1 MDNNFDEREYSTVS
15 QNNRDTIPE
24 VSNKIVL
31 ANNRRRGSGFSGKF
45 VILIVII
52 CVLCSSI
59 LGSLFTLY
67 IAPNFSFFQGTPLYS
82 QIGGYKTQYVGPTY
96 FEDEKDALTVTEIVN
111 RVGPAVVGVST
122 KSIVDRGFFGLQQQ
136 EGIGSGF
143 IINEEGHILT
153 NYHVVEG
160 AQTVKIIFYDGT
172 ETDGKVINY
181 DELND
186 IALIKLTDST
196 VTVPATV
203 SLGDSDELL
212 VGESVVAIGSPLGKE
227 FIGTTTKGIVSALD
241 RDVPIN
247 GKTLKLLQTDTA
259 INPGNSG
266 GPLINSRGEVIGIN
280 TAKYDNTGTTSVE
293 GIGFAIPINQ
303 AKQKLDELSKPIL
316 RIGIRGR
323 VIDQSMSSNLNLPEG
338 IYVVE
343 VESFSNAEKAGIKS
357 GDVIL
362 KFGGNDVKTFDDINS
377 VKANH
382 NVGDT
387 IKVVVYRNG
396 SNQEIDLVLNE

>member
-1 MDNNFDEREYSTVS
+1 MENNFQDDREYSTVS
-15 QNNRDTIPE
+15 SEPTKQIIKYDKKLNN
-24 VSNKIVL
+24 N
-31 ANNRRRGSGFSGKF
+31 GFGKKF
-45 VILIVII
+45 VITILILSII
-52 CVLCSSI
+52 VSSV
-59 LGSLFTLY
+59 LGSLATLY
-67 IAPNFSFFQGTPLYS
+67 LAPKFKFFENTPLYLQTNS
-82 QIGGYKTQYVGPTY
+82 SKTEYVGPTY
-96 FEDEKDALTVTEIVN
+96 FENTDALTVTEIVK

-122 KSIVDRGFFGLQQQ
+122 QSIVDRGFFGLQQQ

-160 AQTVKIIFYDGT
+160 AQTVKVIFYDGT
-172 ETDGKVINY
+172 ETDAKVINY
-181 DELND
+181 DEAND
-186 IALIKLTDST
+186 IALVKLTDPT

-203 SLGDSDELL
+203 TLGNSDELL

-227 FIGTTTKGIVSALD
+227 FLGTTTTGVVSALD
-241 RDVPIN
+241 RDVTID

-280 TAKYDNTGTTSVE
+280 TAKFDNAGTTSIE

-316 RIGIRGR
+316 RIGIKGR
-323 VIDQSMSSNLNLPEG
+323 VIDETLSKNLNLPEG

-343 VESFSNAEKAGIKS
+343 AEAFSNAERAGIKA
-357 GDVIL
+357 GDVIV
-362 KFGGNDVKTFDDINS
+362 KFGGKSVKTFDDINEIKS
-377 VKANH
+377 QH
-382 NVGDT
+382 NIGDS

-396 SNQEIDLVLNE
+396 QQQEITLTLNE